1 MTGPKIETATEQGRV
16 TAEMGVGAYEATGA
30 RPERGTFARFA
41 YPGGAVLEAACGLGV
56 LVEAGLIQRLTGEVH
71 YDAASRVFGRP
82 YAEGFAYGFDG
93 DPIPAER

>member
-16 TAEMGVGAYEATGA
+16 TLGMGVGAYEATGA